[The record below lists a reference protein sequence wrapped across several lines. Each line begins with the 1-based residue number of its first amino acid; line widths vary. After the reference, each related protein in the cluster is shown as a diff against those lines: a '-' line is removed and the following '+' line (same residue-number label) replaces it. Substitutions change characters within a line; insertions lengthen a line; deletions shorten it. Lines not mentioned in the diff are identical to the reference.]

1 MFKLLSKDLVKSSK
15 IRDTFPEEKDYEIGF
30 SDHYNKYL
38 KDKVE
43 RFEENRIS
51 TLKEARKRL
60 IIWLFYIFFTSFTVY
75 FLYKNFLEL
84 NRDIV
89 AFTTLILVSIGVAAP
104 FFWIFSPIW
113 SYEENIKKEIFP
125 NVLNFFGDF
134 KYHVETKKSVKEYY
148 ATELIPKHDT
158 EIAEDHIVG
167 TYKEIKIDL
176 FETQLSRKVKYKDS
190 NGNTS
195 TRLKT
200 VFDGL
205 ILELS
210 MNKSFGGK
218 TVVKKDSGTVGNWFV
233 KKSTSLK

>member
-1 MFKLLSKDLVKSSK
+1 MLYVKIRDLLKSSK

-60 IIWLFYIFFTSFTVY
+60 VIWLFYIFFTSFIAY

-104 FFWIFSPIW
+104 FFWIF
-113 SYEENIKKEIFP
+113 FP
-125 NVLNFFGDF
+125 YGP
-134 KYHVETKKSVKEYY
+134 TKK
-148 ATELIPKHDT
+148 I
-158 EIAEDHIVG
+158 
-167 TYKEIKIDL
+167 
-176 FETQLSRKVKYKDS
+176 
-190 NGNTS
+190 
-195 TRLKT
+195 
-200 VFDGL
+200 
-205 ILELS
+205 
-210 MNKSFGGK
+210 
-218 TVVKKDSGTVGNWFV
+218 
-233 KKSTSLK
+233 